1 MLLECLR
8 QAAGLVKNLETLSV
22 FSLSYP
28 PSRRRRST
36 MSGVG
41 ASISVWQWQP
51 IYRKKKKKGQ
61 SSPSLS
67 SLCLTVGGARRRW
80 GLRRRPRA
88 PLPQAAAAIALA
100 RMVPKLGRAVFPPA
114 PFSPLVLSLFT
125 RTLFLVP
132 PCGIPPTPRSELGS
146 NQMRP
151 IDCNSISGAIICY
164 LSALSDRR
172 RRGHITSSH
181 SGTFSRT
188 EGVLGGGE
196 GRARRRRT
204 DGQPC

>member
-1 MLLECLR
+1 MPDRSPLSLQTTSRTLRFSMLL
-8 QAAGLVKNLETLSV
+8 NPLSLH
-22 FSLSYP
+22 SLSHTLP
-28 PSRRRRST
+28 P
-36 MSGVG
+36 VG
-41 ASISVWQWQP
+41 DDLPCPAWV
-51 IYRKKKKKGQ
+51 R
-61 SSPSLS
+61 PSLS
-67 SLCLTVGGARRRW
+67 GNGNQSRKKEEERPKFALSFSLCLTVGGARRW
-80 GLRRRPRA
+80 GLRRPRA

-132 PCGIPPTPRSELGS
+132 PCGIPPAPRSKAGS

-151 IDCNSISGAIICY
+151 IDCNSIFGAIICY
-164 LSALSDRR
+164 LSALSVRR

-181 SGTFSRT
+181 SGTFSCT

-196 GRARRRRT
+196 DTHASI
-204 DGQPC
+204 

>member
-1 MLLECLR
+1 MLLNPLPLR
-8 QAAGLVKNLETLSV
+8 
-22 FSLSYP
+22 SLI

-51 IYRKKKKKGQ
+51 IEEKRRRKAKVRPLFLP
-61 SSPSLS
+61 SVSLS
-67 SLCLTVGGARRRW
+67 EERGDGASV
-80 GLRRRPRA
+80 RRPRA

-132 PCGIPPTPRSELGS
+132 PCGIPPAPRSKAGS

-172 RRGHITSSH
+172 RRGHITSSL

>member
-1 MLLECLR
+1 MLL
-8 QAAGLVKNLETLSV
+8 NPLSV

-28 PSRRRRST
+28 PSLPSATIYHVRRGCVHLCLAMATNR
-36 MSGVG
+36 G
-41 ASISVWQWQP
+41 
-51 IYRKKKKKGQ
+51 KKKKKGQ

-67 SLCLTVGGARRRW
+67 SLCLTVGGARRW
-80 GLRRRPRA
+80 GLRRPRA

-125 RTLFLVP
+125 RTRFLVP

>member
-1 MLLECLR
+1 MLL
-8 QAAGLVKNLETLSV
+8 NPLSLH
-22 FSLSYP
+22 SLP
-28 PSRRRRST
+28 P
-36 MSGVG
+36 VG
-41 ASISVWQWQP
+41 DDLPCPAWV
-51 IYRKKKKKGQ
+51 R
-61 SSPSLS
+61 PSLS
-67 SLCLTVGGARRRW
+67 GNGNQSRKKEEERPKFALSFFPLSHCRRSEEMGPPPSAGPTSAGRRRHRSCSD
-80 GLRRRPRA
+80 G
-88 PLPQAAAAIALA
+88 
-100 RMVPKLGRAVFPPA
+100 PKTWTCR
-114 PFSPLVLSLFT
+114 FSPGPFFSSCSFTLFT
-125 RTLFLVP
+125 RTRFLVP

>member
-1 MLLECLR
+1 MATNR
-8 QAAGLVKNLETLSV
+8 G
-22 FSLSYP
+22 
-28 PSRRRRST
+28 
-36 MSGVG
+36 
-41 ASISVWQWQP
+41 
-51 IYRKKKKKGQ
+51 KKKKKGQ

-80 GLRRRPRA
+80 GLHRPRA
-88 PLPQAAAAIALA
+88 PLPQAAAAAIALA

-114 PFSPLVLSLFT
+114 PFSPLVLPLFT
-125 RTLFLVP
+125 RTRFLVP
-132 PCGIPPTPRSELGS
+132 PCGIPPTLRSKAGS

-151 IDCNSISGAIICY
+151 IDCNSIFGVIICY

-188 EGVLGGGE
+188 EGDLGGGE
-196 GRARRRRT
+196 GRARRRRRRT
-204 DGQPC
+204 ALLAAKAGGERARRLGKEEGGRAAALFPLSLPRLGLG